1 MLDLAAG
8 METRNYTLKRT
19 TDLQTLLESLKAVF
33 PLAMIA
39 GALCFHIWIQGQNI
53 HIGYR
58 TQQFKEREEMLSRIQ
73 KHLIVEEQALMD
85 PKLLEE
91 FARNELNMIILPAN
105 QIIPAPLDTCCNGLL
120 CFLVLCHLRKAI
132 AIPGFPAC
140 RDLGLCRTNLFR

>member
-58 TQQFKEREEMLSRIQ
+58 NQQFKEREEMLSRIQ
-73 KHLIVEEQALMD
+73 KHLIVKEQALTD

-105 QIIPAPLDTCCNGLL
+105 QIIPARLDTWDTDSSATPIAGNLL
-120 CFLVLCHLRKAI
+120 QSSEQKEA
-132 AIPGFPAC
+132 PAF
-140 RDLGLCRTNLFR
+140 N

>member
-58 TQQFKEREEMLSRIQ
+58 NQQFKEREEMLSRIQ
-73 KHLIVEEQALMD
+73 KHLIVKEQALTD

-105 QIIPAPLDTCCNGLL
+105 QIIPAWLDTWDADSSATPIAGNLL
-120 CFLVLCHLRKAI
+120 QSSEQKEA
-132 AIPGFPAC
+132 PAF
-140 RDLGLCRTNLFR
+140 N